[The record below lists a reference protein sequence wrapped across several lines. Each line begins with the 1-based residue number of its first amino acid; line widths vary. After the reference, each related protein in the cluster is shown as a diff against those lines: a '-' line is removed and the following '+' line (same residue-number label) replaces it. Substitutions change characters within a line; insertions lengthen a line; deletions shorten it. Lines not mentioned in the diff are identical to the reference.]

1 MKQERSAGVI
11 AYYEH
16 SKHNSRRLYL
26 MLRYPSGYWD
36 FPKGRLEANESNRE
50 AALRELKEETGLVVD
65 LESSFEY
72 TVAYDFRDRDG
83 VPVHKK
89 VTFFVGKAISDN
101 VVLSA
106 EHEESAWLSLGD
118 ALKVLTYHNAR
129 QALQLADQFLDVR
142 LQHMAESDNSHNS
155 SDNGDNHNDSC
166 HC

>member
-11 AYYEH
+11 AYYE
-16 SKHNSRRLYL
+16 NSERSARRLYL

-50 AALRELKEETGLVVD
+50 AALRELQEETGLVVD
-65 LESSFEY
+65 LEPSFEY
-72 TVAYDFRDRDG
+72 TVSYDFRDRDG

-89 VTFFVGKAISDN
+89 VTFFVGKATSN
-101 VVLSA
+101 TVVLSS

-129 QALQLADQFLDVR
+129 QALQLADQFLDVQ
-142 LQHMAESDNSHNS
+142 LSNSD
-155 SDNGDNHNDSC
+155 HNDHESSNNGNGSC
-166 HC
+166 CC

>member
-11 AYYEH
+11 AYYEDA
-16 SKHNSRRLYL
+16 KRNNRRLYL

-36 FPKGRLEANESNRE
+36 FPKGRLEANEGNQE
-50 AALRELKEETGLVVD
+50 AALRELQEETGLTVD

-72 TVAYDFRDRDG
+72 TVSYDFRDRDG

-89 VTFFVGKAISDN
+89 VTFFVGKAAHDE

-106 EHEESAWLSLGD
+106 EHEASAWLSLGD

-142 LQHMAESDNSHNS
+142 LQNAQESETEQS
-155 SDNGDNHNDSC
+155 SDNDDHGGSC
-166 HC
+166 CC

>member
-11 AYYEH
+11 AYYED
-16 SKHNSRRLYL
+16 SQRKGRRLYL

-36 FPKGRLEANESNRE
+36 FPKGRLEANEGTRE
-50 AALRELKEETGLVVD
+50 AALRELHEETGLTDVV
-65 LESSFEY
+65 LEPSFEY
-72 TVAYDFRDRDG
+72 MVSYDFRDRDG

-89 VTFFVGKAISDN
+89 VTFYVGKTTNDKIT
-101 VVLSA
+101 LSA

-142 LQHMAESDNSHNS
+142 LQQQPNDDHN
-155 SDNGDNHNDSC
+155 NGSGC
-166 HC
+166 C